1 MEHRQYHNDSDIK
14 LMRELISSLPKP
26 PSVTDFEEFIQIQS
40 VQQATCLW
48 FEATSL
54 IAFAYVDDFNNLC
67 FEITP
72 GFSDPI
78 LEQEIMDWG
87 KDCIKERI
95 KQTGEIAPL
104 DSSCSALNPERIN
117 LLMRMGFTQQ
127 EVRSLNYIRSLA
139 DPISELP
146 FPPGYL
152 IRCVKGESEV
162 AQLVNLHQAAFGTD
176 NMTVEYRLAMM
187 HAPDYDQ
194 SMDWVACSLEG
205 SLAAFCIGSIDE
217 EDPDIGYLDP
227 IGTHP
232 AHRRIGL
239 STAMIAYGLTSL
251 KSRGVKHV
259 HFGTSSENIPM
270 QQLASRMGFSLQS
283 ESVWFSKEV
292 I

>member
-1 MEHRQYHNDSDIK
+1 MEHRRYRNDSDIK
-14 LMRELISSLPKP
+14 LMRQLISSLPNA
-26 PSVTDFEEFIQIQS
+26 PSVIDFEEFIQIQS
-40 VQQATCLW
+40 VQQTTRLW
-48 FEATSL
+48 FEATNL

-67 FEITP
+67 FEFEP
-72 GFSDPI
+72 GFSNPV
-78 LEQEIMDWG
+78 LEQEIADLG
-87 KDCIKERI
+87 IDCIKDRI
-95 KQTGEIAPL
+95 NKTGEITTL
-104 DSSCSALNPERIN
+104 DSSCSASNPERIN
-117 LLMRMGFTQQ
+117 LLKRMGFTQQ
-127 EVRSLNYIRSLA
+127 EVRSMKFIRSLA

-146 FPPGYL
+146 LPPGYR

-194 SMDWVACSLEG
+194 SMDWVACSPEG
-205 SLAAFCIGSIDE
+205 NLAAFCIGSIDE
-217 EDPDIGYLDP
+217 EDPGIGYLDP

-239 STAMIAYGLTSL
+239 SKAMIAYGLTTL

-270 QQLASRMGFSLQS
+270 QQLALRMGFTLQS